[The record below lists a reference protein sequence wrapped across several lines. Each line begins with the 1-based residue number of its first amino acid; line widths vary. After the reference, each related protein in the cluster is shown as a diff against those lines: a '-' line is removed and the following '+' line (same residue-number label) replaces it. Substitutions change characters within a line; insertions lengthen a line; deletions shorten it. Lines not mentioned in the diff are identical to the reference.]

1 MKARVR
7 GGACAAVLALAGVC
21 FAGRAARA
29 AAPGLPAP
37 AELAETAAAVS
48 KGAFSDAIDRL
59 EHWSDL
65 GLVHPDLSFNR
76 GVAYL
81 GRAESTAARPGDF
94 GQAAA
99 AFEEAAELDPEDAAA
114 SDMAHRVREVIL
126 ERRAKRDDAAVIAR
140 PRLSRALIGVVGEN
154 VWAGLAALGSLALT
168 LGLAARLFFSSHR
181 VRLGGSIAALAGL
194 SLLSLGAAM
203 AAAGRELRSRF
214 SPAVVIVEEARL
226 VDGAGRPLSS
236 SRGPST
242 LDEAGDRVPEGA
254 LVHVAE
260 SRAGR
265 VLVEWGDVEAWL
277 SAEQL
282 RRLAVR

>member
-1 MKARVR
+1 MKAWVR
-7 GGACAAVLALAGVC
+7 GGACAVVWTLGSSSLAG
-21 FAGRAARA
+21 GAARA

-37 AELAETAAAVS
+37 HELQETAAAVS

-65 GLVHPDLSFNR
+65 GLVHPDLSFDR

-81 GRAESTAARPGDF
+81 GRAESKAARPGDF

-99 AFEEAAELDPEDAAA
+99 AFEEASELNPDDETA
-114 SDMAHRVREVIL
+114 SDMAHRVRELIL

-154 VWAGLAALGSLALT
+154 VWAGLGALGSLVLT
-168 LGLAARLFFSSHR
+168 LGLAARLFFHSHR

-194 SLLSLGAAM
+194 SLLSLGGAM
-203 AAAGRELRSRF
+203 AAAGRDLRSRF

-226 VDGAGRPLSS
+226 VDSGGRPLSS
-236 SRGPST
+236 ARGPST
-242 LDEAGDRVPEGA
+242 LSEAGDRVPEGA

-260 SRAGR
+260 SRGGR
-265 VLVEWGDVEAWL
+265 VLVEWGDIEAWL
-277 SAEQL
+277 NAEQL